1 MTTETEY
8 KPHVTVT
15 KQGGRGVTHGALS
28 EYTGLVHVKPGKAPE
43 LDAALKRFH
52 ERFRKAPMS
61 AIQQIGLQDMRHVI
75 FDNGTRMAWVL
86 AFDTD
91 WDNYIDDAIAI
102 MGLEHWLDFLQYIEE
117 YTPATGQS
125 NKSIKDFLQ
134 SAQSQA
140 SGFSRTFPDPSIRQ
154 LRRALE
160 VTKSFDKVLDKPGAA
175 ETLKNPMLKPLLD
188 LPSD

>member
-1 MTTETEY
+1 MTTEIAY

-15 KQGGRGVTHGALS
+15 KKGGKGVTHGAVS
-28 EYTGLVHVKPGKAPE
+28 EYTGFVHVKPGKAAD
-43 LDAALKRFH
+43 LDAALKRFR

-75 FDNGTRMAWVL
+75 FDDGTRMAWVL

-117 YTPATGQS
+117 YTPAVGGS

-134 SAQSQA
+134 SAQSPA
-140 SGFSRTFPDPSIRQ
+140 SGFSRAFPDPTIGQFRH
-154 LRRALE
+154 ALE
-160 VTKSFDKVLDKPGAA
+160 VTKAFDNVLDQPEAPEA
-175 ETLKNPMLKPLLD
+175 LQAPVLKPLLD
-188 LPSD
+188 LAST